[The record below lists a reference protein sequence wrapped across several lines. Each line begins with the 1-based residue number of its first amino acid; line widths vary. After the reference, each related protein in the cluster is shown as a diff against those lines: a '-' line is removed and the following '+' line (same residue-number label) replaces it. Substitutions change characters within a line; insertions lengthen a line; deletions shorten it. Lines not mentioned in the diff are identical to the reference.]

1 MRVDSSHFIIL
12 LILSLLKENKYSHNL
27 LFIFDYFTHF
37 TVVNFKIAYNKL
49 YQIIC
54 LRFLY

>member
-12 LILSLLKENKYSHNL
+12 LILSLLKENKHSHNF

-37 TVVNFKIAYNKL
+37 AVVNLKVEYKKL
-49 YQIIC
+49 YQV
-54 LRFLY
+54 L